1 MMEWEKMQIVVQNEK
16 SYLSNEKIINVIRG
30 PAFSMCPEADMYRY
44 ICERTYTGYD
54 YVHG

>member
-1 MMEWEKMQIVVQNEK
+1 MEWEKMQIVVQNEK